1 MYFMS
6 EVQYLFIR
14 VLFDYLSEVVKMN
27 GMLSVFPYLGLAY
40 TFQTNIKVKKII
52 FLTPAV
58 LFKKVVILLLHVSGE
73 FI

>member
-40 TFQTNIKVKKII
+40 TFQTNIK
-52 FLTPAV
+52 
-58 LFKKVVILLLHVSGE
+58 
-73 FI
+73 